1 MTELTVGELARRT
14 GVAASALRYWDAI
27 GLLPATRVSGQRR
40 YPESAVS
47 LVGAILL
54 LRDAGFSLAEQKALA
69 AARPADPDEW
79 RRLARR
85 KQAELD
91 DQIAT
96 ALAAREAIAHAL
108 RCVHP
113 DVHDCPTFH
122 GVVAARLSGKPL
134 GQAHTHDTDPADR

>member
-14 GVAASALRYWDAI
+14 GVAASALRYWDTV

-40 YPESAVS
+40 YPESAVA

-54 LRDAGFSLAEQKALA
+54 LRDAGFSLEEQKALA
-69 AARPADPDEW
+69 AARPADPGEW

-96 ALAAREAIAHAL
+96 AQAARDALDHAL
-108 RCVHP
+108 RCGHP
-113 DVHDCPTFH
+113 DVHDCPTFRAIA
-122 GVVAARLSGKPL
+122 AARLSGKPL
-134 GQAHTHDTDPADR
+134 REAHTHH